1 MNRVSKIADTVLP
14 IFSLTIPS
22 SALEMNPLQRA
33 WQDNFITGIADTV
46 PNISDMWLKGLRSDG
61 R

>member
-46 PNISDMWLKGLRSDG
+46 PNISDM
-61 R
+61 